1 MCRAIHRLL
10 SEFGGCWITADSGI
24 VEIYSLTFG
33 TLLQG
38 DQKAFLANIKGHA
51 TRMADV
57 DFYKNSL
64 FLNGADGAR
73 TFLKAQGFDVKTESV
88 SDYLPKLRTVSEDEA
103 RMLAE
108 SYRKMEIWTMTV
120 DSSADHQP
128 AGEDVMNL
136 PFRVESELKDGLF
149 SVSIQGRLDTITA
162 PELLK
167 QFQEADGEISAI
179 RADVSKMAYVSS
191 AGLRV
196 LLIMLK
202 SLKNKDNFEIT
213 GISEDVMEI
222 LNVTGFADIFG
233 L

>member
-1 MCRAIHRLL
+1 M
-10 SEFGGCWITADSGI
+10 D
-24 VEIYSLTFG
+24 
-33 TLLQG
+33 
-38 DQKAFLANIKGHA
+38 
-51 TRMADV
+51 
-57 DFYKNSL
+57 
-64 FLNGADGAR
+64 
-73 TFLKAQGFDVKTESV
+73 
-88 SDYLPKLRTVSEDEA
+88 
-103 RMLAE
+103 
-108 SYRKMEIWTMTV
+108 
-120 DSSADHQP
+120 
-128 AGEDVMNL
+128 L

-213 GISEDVMEI
+213 GISDDVMEI